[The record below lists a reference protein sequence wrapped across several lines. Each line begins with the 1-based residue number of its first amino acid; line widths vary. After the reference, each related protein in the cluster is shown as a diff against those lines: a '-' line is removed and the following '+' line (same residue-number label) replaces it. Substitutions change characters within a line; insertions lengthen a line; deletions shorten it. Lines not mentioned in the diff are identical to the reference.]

1 MKMTMTMKKVAKTTK
16 YKFNIKKT
24 VSFGTTLKFSINAT
38 RQAVE
43 QAFENAGIT
52 PLAIAQTTIRE
63 LTIKLIEAESELA
76 SQKTRIELL
85 LKENLEYKKL
95 TADRQEKIAE
105 DVVKYWRKAIKDE
118 REKNKKGKIE
128 VFINADGLIYR
139 EPKAKYNHRMEI
151 KNGRGKLI
159 LAMLGKRGYTPT
171 AELINLSGLSTR
183 KSIEGAVYKIRKE
196 IEKKLGVAD
205 FIDGYQDYGYRINPS
220 IIFKKV

>member
-1 MKMTMTMKKVAKTTK
+1 MIMKKVAKTAK
-16 YKFNIKKT
+16 YKLNIRKT
-24 VSFGTTLKFSINAT
+24 VAFGTTLKFSINAT
-38 RQAVE
+38 RQAIDR
-43 QAFENAGIT
+43 AFETAGIN

-85 LKENLEYKKL
+85 LKENLGYKKL

-139 EPKAKYNHRMEI
+139 EPKAKYNHRIEI

-159 LAMLGKRGYTPT
+159 LAMFGKRGYTPT
-171 AELINLSGLSTR
+171 TELIDLSGLSTR
-183 KSIEGAVYKIRKE
+183 KSVEGAVYKIRKE
-196 IEKKLGVAD
+196 IEKKLGVVD
-205 FIDGYQDYGYRINPS
+205 FIDGYQDYGYRINPV
-220 IIFKKV
+220 IFFKKV